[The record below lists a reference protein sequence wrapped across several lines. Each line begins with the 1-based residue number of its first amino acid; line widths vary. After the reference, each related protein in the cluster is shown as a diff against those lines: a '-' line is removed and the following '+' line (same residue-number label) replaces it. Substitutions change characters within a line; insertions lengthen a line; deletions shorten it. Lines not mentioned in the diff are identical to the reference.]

1 MSNYTR
7 DLLSPSSLTEAS
19 TASDASSGL
28 LITPTDELPGPPL
41 YPHASHTPKYT
52 DAFQN
57 PRAVVRS
64 DTVHTTTSALEALE
78 EDIYRRRSRG
88 YLEINSHRPTSH
100 DISPHILSPPAATRY
115 PRGLS
120 NAPSPPPKE
129 SNQVGT
135 NNHRRTKSTRELISM
150 FETKD
155 RDLLPSNN
163 DAFSSSRRPP
173 QYDHLRLPMLS
184 PPGQRSQSKDHNRL
198 ALGSSNSMAS
208 SLNASVLSPSTSV
221 SSVASGGTK
230 IKNSFQSLLGVFSPA
245 KRREKKR
252 RKSMEEGGV
261 QDGFVVDRKAVSL
274 KSSSVS
280 NSASF

>member
-7 DLLSPSSLTEAS
+7 HLLSPSSLTEAS

-28 LITPTDELPGPPL
+28 LITPTDELSSPPL
-41 YPHASHTPKYT
+41 YSRARHTSKYS
-52 DAFQN
+52 DAFQD
-57 PRAVVRS
+57 PRSVVRS
-64 DTVHTTTSALEALE
+64 DIVHTTSALEALA
-78 EDIYRRRSRG
+78 EDIYQRRSRG
-88 YLEINSHRPTSH
+88 SHEINPYRSSRDTA
-100 DISPHILSPPAATRY
+100 PHILSQPATTRY
-115 PRGLS
+115 PQGLS
-120 NAPSPPPKE
+120 NAPNPPPKE
-129 SNQVGT
+129 PNQIGT
-135 NNHRRTKSTRELISM
+135 NNHRRTKSTRELISI

-155 RDLLPSNN
+155 RDLLPPTN
-163 DAFSSSRRPP
+163 DSMSSTQRAP

-184 PPGQRSQSKDHNRL
+184 PPGQKPQSKDRNRL
-198 ALGSSNSMAS
+198 ELGPSNSMAS

-252 RKSMEEGGV
+252 RKSMEEGGA

-280 NSASF
+280 NDERL